1 MNCEECRL
9 QFAAALEEPPSAE
22 LEGHVESCA
31 ACREELDTLRTHWA
45 ALGLLSDVEPGSNLR
60 RGFYQAL
67 TAYQEGLTETGSR
80 GAAGWWRA
88 WWPMRPAWQ
97 FAFSVVLLAAG
108 AALGYLTTRRQPDPS
123 GEVTQLRSEIGNL
136 RQLIALSMLQ
146 QQSAV
151 DRLQGV
157 TWASR
162 VEQSDMEVL
171 GALLRTI
178 NEDPNIDVRLAA
190 VDALSEFSKSPVARR
205 GLSQSLAK
213 QTSPLMQIAVIDLLV
228 RIRERSAAGSIQ
240 SLLAGP
246 PLDETVR
253 RRAENALRRL
263 E

>member
-9 QFAAALEEPPSAE
+9 QFAAALEEAASAE
-22 LEGHVESCA
+22 LEAHLDDCA

-45 ALGLLSDVEPGSNLR
+45 ALGLLADVEPGPNLR

-67 TAYQEGLTETGSR
+67 TAYQQGVAETKSG
-80 GAAGWWRA
+80 GAKWWNN
-88 WWPMRPAWQ
+88 WWPLQPVWQ
-97 FAFSVVLLAAG
+97 VGMAVVLLAAG
-108 AALGYLTTRRQPDPS
+108 AGIGYLTTRPEPQAG
-123 GEVTQLRSEIGNL
+123 GEVAQLRSELGNL

-190 VDALSEFSKSPVARR
+190 VDALNEFSKSPVARR
-205 GLSQSLAK
+205 GVTQSLAK

-228 RIRERSAAGSIQ
+228 RIRERSAVGPIQ
-240 SLLAGP
+240 TLLANQA
-246 PLDETVR
+246 LDQTVR
-253 RRAENALRRL
+253 QRAENALRRL